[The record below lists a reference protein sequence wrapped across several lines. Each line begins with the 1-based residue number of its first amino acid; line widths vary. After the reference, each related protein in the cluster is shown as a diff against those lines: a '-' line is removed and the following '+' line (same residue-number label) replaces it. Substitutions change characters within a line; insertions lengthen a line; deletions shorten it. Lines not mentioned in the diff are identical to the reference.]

1 MSTMS
6 VGLNAQMNACT
17 QGYTVGSRP
26 AQPNSFT
33 ASASGCLRAMAMRPG
48 NPATHM

>member
-6 VGLNAQMNACT
+6 VGLNAQMNAWIH
-17 QGYTVGSRP
+17 GSTVGSSP
-26 AQPNSFT
+26 AQPMILT

-48 NPATHM
+48 NPAIQM